1 MAHIAVQNTFS
12 ANFPI
17 YVHAVEY
24 GRTQAFTTPELMER
38 MERDHGHRYTFKFV
52 IGTSPLLVPED
63 QPNCPAIA
71 NVLLLFVVVVVCCCL
86 LLLLFVV
93 CCLLFVVCCL
103 LFVVYLILCRH
114 RSVAVQ

>member
-63 QPNCPAIA
+63 QPNCPVIA
-71 NVLLLFVVVVVCCCL
+71 NVLFVVVVVVVVCCCCL
-86 LLLLFVV
+86 LLL
-93 CCLLFVVCCL
+93 C
-103 LFVVYLILCRH
+103 I
-114 RSVAVQ
+114 